1 MKGDTQAA
9 LNLHAAADHSPRV
22 SLGSEG
28 VRATTGVITAVPSL
42 WGLLDAL
49 FKSLLRSSPF
59 CAGGVLSFRQ
69 HFWFAFVSWVL
80 WSLHGDCDTEMY
92 TAPPLLPEEVS
103 PFRKPSGAALIPAQD
118 LCDAAGWLPA
128 AAHTDTS
135 CGLLSGPLC
144 IN

>member
-92 TAPPLLPEEVS
+92 TAPPS
-103 PFRKPSGAALIPAQD
+103 FQRKS
-118 LCDAAGWLPA
+118 
-128 AAHTDTS
+128 H
-135 CGLLSGPLC
+135 LSGNPLELRSFLHKTFVMPLGGC
-144 IN
+144 LLRLTRTPLAGFSVALFA